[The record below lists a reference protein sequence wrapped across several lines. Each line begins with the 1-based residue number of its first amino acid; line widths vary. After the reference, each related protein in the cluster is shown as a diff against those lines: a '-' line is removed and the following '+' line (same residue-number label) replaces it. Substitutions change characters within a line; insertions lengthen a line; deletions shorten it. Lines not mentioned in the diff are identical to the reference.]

1 MAAVEVLER
10 RVEFYSEGDRISA
23 ILYLPADAS
32 EQNPVPGVVLCHG
45 FTGIKELILPDYGR
59 GFARA
64 GLAALAFDYRG
75 FGGSEGTR
83 GRLVARRQIEDIHNS
98 VTFLETLAEVDP
110 RRVGLWGTSYGA
122 ANAIVAA
129 AADLRVRCVSAQVGF
144 ADGGR
149 RMRERP
155 PEETAPVRALIE
167 DERRRR
173 VLTGQST
180 MVDPLQV
187 LNDTDTVAFFA
198 VARQQLSMLS
208 EPISMEFMESI
219 FEHRPIAAVDALA
232 GRPLLLVAAEFDTM
246 TPASEFE
253 ALFAAASEPKRLVVI
268 PGIRHYQI
276 YSGEPLQRSIAES
289 AGWFSRYLSP
299 VTAAA

>member
-1 MAAVEVLER
+1 MGAVEVLER
-10 RVEFYSEGDRISA
+10 RVEYYSEGDRISA
-23 ILYLPADAS
+23 VLYLPEPAS
-32 EQNPVPGVVLCHG
+32 ELNPVPGVVLCHG

-64 GLAALAFDYRG
+64 GIAALAFDYRG
-75 FGGSEGTR
+75 FGESGGTR

-98 VTFLETLAEVDP
+98 VTFMETLTEVDP

-122 ANAIVAA
+122 ANAMVAA
-129 AADLRVRCVSAQVGF
+129 AADLRVRCVAAQVGF

-167 DERRRR
+167 QERRKR
-173 VLTGQST
+173 VLTGSST
-180 MVDPLQV
+180 MVEPLQI
-187 LNDTDTVAFFA
+187 LNDADSVAFFT
-198 VARQQLSMLS
+198 VARQEFPGLA
-208 EPISMEFMESI
+208 EPISMEFMEST
-219 FEHRPIAAVDALA
+219 FQHRPIAVVDALA
-232 GRPLLLVAAEFDTM
+232 GRPLLLVAAEFDTV

-253 ALFAAASEPKRLVVI
+253 ALYIAASEPKRLVVI

-276 YSGEPLQRSIAES
+276 YSGEPLERSIAES
-289 AGWFSRYLSP
+289 AGWFVRYLNP
-299 VTAAA
+299 VTVAA

>member
-1 MAAVEVLER
+1 MR
-10 RVEFYSEGDRISA
+10 YYSEGDRISA

-32 EQNPVPGVVLCHG
+32 EQHPVPGVVLCHG

-64 GLAALAFDYRG
+64 GIAALAFDYRG
-75 FGGSEGTR
+75 FGESEGAR

-110 RRVGLWGTSYGA
+110 RCVGLWGTSYGA

-155 PEETAPVRALIE
+155 PEETAPARALIE
-167 DERRRR
+167 SERKRR
-173 VLTGQST
+173 VLTGEAT
-180 MVDPLQV
+180 MVAPRQIRNAAASGAGFLGGRPG
-187 LNDTDTVAFFA
+187 FA
-198 VARQQLSMLS
+198 RLA
-208 EPISMEFMESI
+208 EPISMEFMEST

-232 GRPLLLVAAEFDTM
+232 GRPLLLVAAEFDTV
-246 TPASEFE
+246 TPAAEFE
-253 ALFAAASEPKRLVVI
+253 ALYAAASEPKRLVVI

-276 YSGEPLQRSIAES
+276 YSGEPLERSIAES
-289 AGWFSRYLSP
+289 AGWFARYLSP
-299 VTAAA
+299 VPAAA